1 MKPYVAYLSCIAV
14 DFIPLYHC
22 ITYLSPLPYSTTHQ
36 CRRSSD
42 RYDERCVWS
51 FSSVK
56 WGFYDEENVWAK
68 HESKLTWWHHT
79 RWSMCVSVALL
90 SLTITN
96 LILLKYIF
104 LNESLLI
111 HRMLFLQTSLSLFL
125 SVANGHILFHLH
137 FTSLFLFSKYL
148 PSSILNLKS

>member
-1 MKPYVAYLSCIAV
+1 
-14 DFIPLYHC
+14 
-22 ITYLSPLPYSTTHQ
+22 
-36 CRRSSD
+36 
-42 RYDERCVWS
+42 
-51 FSSVK
+51 
-56 WGFYDEENVWAK
+56 
-68 HESKLTWWHHT
+68 
-79 RWSMCVSVALL
+79 MCVSVALL

-148 PSSILNLKS
+148 PSSILNLKYSIYNFPSLLFFTSSSVYFLSTSIFNLLLLSFLFLLHLSFSFFHLFSSTPLFHPLSFSSLSFS